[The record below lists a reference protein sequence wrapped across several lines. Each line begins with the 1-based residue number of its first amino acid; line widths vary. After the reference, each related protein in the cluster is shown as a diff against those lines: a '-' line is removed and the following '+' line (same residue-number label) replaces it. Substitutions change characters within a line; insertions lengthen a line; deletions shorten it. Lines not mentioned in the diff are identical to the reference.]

1 MNRFLS
7 STLFCFFVSSAVTAE
22 DWNQWR
28 GPRRD
33 GSVAQTTWPDQLT
46 DRLTKRWEMTL
57 QPSYSGP
64 VMQDGVVFTTET
76 IDEKVERVTAYSIED
91 GSKVWQHEWPG
102 SMTVPFFA
110 ATNGSWIRSTPA
122 VVPGYLVVLGM
133 RDVLVCMDPKNG
145 GEKWRIDFPADLDKP
160 LEAFGGV
167 CSPLIHEGAVYVQ
180 LGGGLT
186 KVILETGE
194 VAWQVLDSQAGM
206 SGGAFS
212 SPSLATI
219 HGKPQLLVQTRTE
232 LCGVDLESGQTLWTE
247 PIEAFRGMN
256 ILTPLAIGGRVFTAA
271 HSGRSQLFD
280 IRRDDASWSVDEAW
294 RQKTQGYMSSPV
306 KVDDAIY
313 LHLKN
318 ERFTCLDAEDGT
330 IHWTSPPVGK
340 YWSMVHNG
348 ENILALASDGVL
360 RLIEATPE
368 EYRVLDQTKVADDS
382 WAYLAVDGKTIV
394 VRDLNSLQVYQWN

>member
-1 MNRFLS
+1 MKRLLLLPLVFFFALS
-7 STLFCFFVSSAVTAE
+7 SVTAE

-33 GSVAQTTWPDQLT
+33 GSVGQTKWPDKLT
-46 DRLTKRWEMTL
+46 DRLTKRWEVTL

-64 VMQDGVVFTTET
+64 LMQDGLVFTTET
-76 IDEKVERVTAYSIED
+76 IDEEFERVTAYSIED
-91 GSKVWQHEWPG
+91 GSKLWQHQWPG
-102 SMTVPFFA
+102 SLAVPFFA
-110 ATNGSWIRSTPA
+110 AANGSWIRSTPA
-122 VVPGYLVVLGM
+122 VVPGHLVVLGM
-133 RDVLVCMDPKNG
+133 RDVLACMDPKTG
-145 GEKWRIDFPADLDKP
+145 TEQWRIDFPGDMGKP

-186 KVILETGE
+186 KVILATGE
-194 VAWQVLDSQAGM
+194 VAWQVLDSQVGM

-219 HGKPQLLVQTRTE
+219 NGKLQLLVQTRTE
-232 LCGVDLESGQTLWTE
+232 LCGVDLESGQTLWAE

-256 ILTPLAIGGRVFTAA
+256 ILTPLAVGDQVFTAA
-271 HSGRSQLFD
+271 HSGRSQMFD
-280 IRRDDASWSVDEAW
+280 IRGGDSSWSVSETW

-306 KVDDAIY
+306 ELDNKIY

-348 ENILALASDGVL
+348 EKILALASDGVL

-368 EYRVLDQTKVADDS
+368 EYRVLDQVKVADDT
-382 WAYLAVDGKTIV
+382 WAYLAINGKTIV